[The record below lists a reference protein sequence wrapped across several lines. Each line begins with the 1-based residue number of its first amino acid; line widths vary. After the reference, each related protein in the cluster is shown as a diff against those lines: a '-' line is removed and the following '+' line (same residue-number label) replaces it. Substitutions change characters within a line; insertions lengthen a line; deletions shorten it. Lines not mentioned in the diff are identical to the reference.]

1 MTQRMVTPS
10 RALPKC
16 PEGHTARY
24 MLDLRREGAGGG
36 HFIECRCSTT
46 AKHPT
51 FDLAWANWHKQHG
64 LHPVAVDVDD
74 ARPSNVVQIPLFA
87 SSRA

>member
-1 MTQRMVTPS
+1 MTQRMVTPP

-24 MLDLRREGAGGG
+24 IHDLRREGAGGG
-36 HFIECRCSTT
+36 HLIECRFSTT

-51 FDLAWANWHKQHG
+51 FDLAWAHWHKQHALQAIQSPAAPPMPAPQLQLRLVG
-64 LHPVAVDVDD
+64 GTG
-74 ARPSNVVQIPLFA
+74 
-87 SSRA
+87 